1 MPESKTRRKNR
12 KPQGSDAAAARTY
25 DKPLPKWYKP
35 VMFGLMLL
43 GLVWIMVYYISQ
55 TLFPIPD
62 IGGWNIVI
70 GFGMAMIGF
79 FMTTGWR

>member
-12 KPQGSDAAAARTY
+12 KPQSNGAAVAN
-25 DKPLPKWYKP
+25 DKPMPKWYKP

-55 TLFPIPD
+55 TLFPIPI

-70 GFGMAMIGF
+70 GFGFAMIGF

>member
-12 KPQGSDAAAARTY
+12 KPQDGGDAQTY

-35 VMFGLMLL
+35 VMFGLMIL

-55 TLFPIPD
+55 TVLPIPD

-70 GFGMAMIGF
+70 GFGVAMIGF

>member
-1 MPESKTRRKNR
+1 MPESKTRRKNP
-12 KPQGSDAAAARTY
+12 KPQGGGGAGAAAY

-43 GLVWIMVYYISQ
+43 GLVWIITYYISQ
-55 TLFPIPD
+55 TLFPIPG

-70 GFGMAMIGF
+70 GFGVAMVGF

>member
-12 KPQGSDAAAARTY
+12 KPQDGSHAQTY

-35 VMFGLMLL
+35 VMFGLMIL

-55 TLFPIPD
+55 TLLPIPD

-70 GFGMAMIGF
+70 GFGLAMVGF

>member
-12 KPQGSDAAAARTY
+12 KPHDGDHSQTY

-35 VMFGLMLL
+35 VMFGLMVL

-55 TLFPIPD
+55 TVLPIPD

-70 GFGMAMIGF
+70 GFGVAMIGF

>member
-12 KPQGSDAAAARTY
+12 KPQGSDAAAQTY

-70 GFGMAMIGF
+70 GFGFAMIGF

>member
-12 KPQGSDAAAARTY
+12 KPQDGGAQTY

-35 VMFGLMLL
+35 VMFGLMIL

-55 TLFPIPD
+55 TVLPIPD

-70 GFGMAMIGF
+70 GFGVAMIGF

>member
-12 KPQGSDAAAARTY
+12 KPQGTGGARTY

-35 VMFGLMLL
+35 VMFGLMIL
-43 GLVWIMVYYISQ
+43 GLVWIMVYYISL
-55 TLFPIPD
+55 TLFPIPT

-70 GFGMAMIGF
+70 GFGIAMVGF